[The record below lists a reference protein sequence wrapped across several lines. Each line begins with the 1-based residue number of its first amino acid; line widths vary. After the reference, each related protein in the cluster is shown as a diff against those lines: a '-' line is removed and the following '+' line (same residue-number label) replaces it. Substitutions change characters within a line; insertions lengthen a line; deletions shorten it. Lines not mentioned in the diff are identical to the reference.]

1 MNIYDS
7 ILIPLVFGL
16 IGFTEPCSL
25 GINIIFLNRIK
36 GLNRAKRISETLIFS
51 LVRGFFLALF
61 GLSAAFI
68 GSKIIAIQS
77 SFFLILGGVYILL
90 GVLAII
96 NMYRPI
102 FKHGINISK
111 YIKNEGNIALGFV
124 FGLIIP
130 ACAISLVLALIG
142 KSVLLGNLFEGFISL
157 FVFGIALSSP
167 LLVISCFDKSSEIIA
182 KTADRAKKIPW
193 LAGMVLIGV
202 GFLTMLSSSWWA
214 GAGQ

>member
-7 ILIPLVFGL
+7 ILIPLIFGL
-16 IGFTEPCSL
+16 IGFVEPCSL

-36 GLNRAKRISETLIFS
+36 GLKRVKRISETLIFS
-51 LVRGFFLALF
+51 LVRGFFLALV
-61 GLSAAFI
+61 GLSGAFV

-77 SFFLILGGVYILL
+77 SFFLILGGIYILL
-90 GVLAII
+90 GVLAVI
-96 NMYRPI
+96 NMYGPT
-102 FKHGINISK
+102 FKYEINMSK
-111 YIKNEGNIALGFV
+111 YIKNEGSIALGVV

-142 KSVLLGNLFEGFISL
+142 KAILFGNLLEGFISL
-157 FVFGIALSSP
+157 FIFGIGLSSP
-167 LLVISCFDKSSEIIA
+167 LLLISCFDKSSEIIA

-202 GFLTMLSSSWWA
+202 GFLTMLSSSWWT
-214 GAGQ
+214 GAGK

>member
-16 IGFTEPCSL
+16 IGFIEPCSL

-36 GLNRAKRISETLIFS
+36 GFNRVKRISETLIFTA
-51 LVRGFFLALF
+51 VRGFFLALL

-68 GSKIIAIQS
+68 GNKIITIQS

-90 GVLAII
+90 GVLAVT

-102 FKHGINISK
+102 FKYEINMSK
-111 YIKNEGNIALGFV
+111 YIKNEGSIALGVV

-130 ACAISLVLALIG
+130 ACAISLVLALVG
-142 KSVLLGNLFEGFISL
+142 KAILFGNLFEGFISL
-157 FVFGIALSSP
+157 FIFGIALSSP
-167 LLVISCFDKSSEIIA
+167 LLLISCFDKSSEIIA
-182 KTADRAKKIPW
+182 KTADKARRVPW

-214 GAGQ
+214 GAGR